1 MFICLLKK
9 EIFTRHTEKNIPMI
23 YRLPYPWYLTPYQW
37 YFDAL
42 PMAFWPPTY
51 GISPPPPYPWYFD
64 PPTHGILT
72 PLSMVIWPPSQWYIE
87 PPIHGILTPLSISW
101 LEMRGSK
108 YHGVQCSIQGGQYI
122 MDENWPPESLYHG
135 GQNTIWHRS
144 FLHSSPITGFVTRL
158 TWVPLVEQEQP
169 TFPEHSSSPRF
180 LVGFVLL
187 DL

>member
-1 MFICLLKK
+1 M
-9 EIFTRHTEKNIPMI
+9 
-23 YRLPYPWYLTPYQW
+23 PYPWHFDPLPMVYRPPLIHGILTHLPMVYWPPIHGNLTP
-37 YFDAL
+37 L
-42 PMAFWPPTY
+42 PMVYRT
-51 GISPPPPYPWYFD
+51 PYPWYFD
-64 PPTHGILT
+64 PSAYLLIRNEGVKIPWGSMFHTGGSIYHGWKLT
-72 PLSMVIWPPSQWYIE
+72 PE
-87 PPIHGILTPLSISW
+87 SI
-101 LEMRGSK
+101 
-108 YHGVQCSIQGGQYI
+108 
-122 MDENWPPESLYHG
+122 YHG

>member
-1 MFICLLKK
+1 MFICLPKK

-51 GISPPPPYPWYFD
+51 GISSPPLSMVFWPTYPWYIDPLSMVIWPPYPWYFD
-64 PPTHGILT
+64 PSAYLLIRNEGVKVP
-72 PLSMVIWPPSQWYIE
+72 Y
-87 PPIHGILTPLSISW
+87 
-101 LEMRGSK
+101 RGAK
-108 YHGVQCSIQGGQYI
+108 YHG
-122 MDENWPPESLYHG
+122 WKLTPESIYHG
-135 GQNTIWHRS
+135 GQNTIRQRS

-169 TFPEHSSSPRF
+169 TFPEHPSSPRF